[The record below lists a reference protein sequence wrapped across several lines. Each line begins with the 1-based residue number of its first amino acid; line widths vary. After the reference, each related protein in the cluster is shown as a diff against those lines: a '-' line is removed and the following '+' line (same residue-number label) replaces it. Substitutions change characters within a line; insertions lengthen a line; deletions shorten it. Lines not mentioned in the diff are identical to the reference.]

1 MRPLDLLTIPLSW
14 CYALGVGVRHLL
26 YDEHILPSHTVSV
39 PTICVGNLAV
49 GGTGKTP
56 HVEYLLRLLSK
67 HYRVAVLSR
76 GYKRKTHGF
85 VLADVASTAATIGD
99 EAMQIHSKFPDIP
112 VAVCEDRVRG
122 VRRLQKQIEGL
133 QVVLLDDAYQHRAI
147 RCGYYI
153 LLTPCDQLYIDDHL
167 LPWGRL
173 RDLKVQSQK
182 ANMVIVTKCPDDM
195 QPIEQR
201 VISNRLGLATFQQ
214 LFFSHIRYG
223 RIAAQGRPLVVTGI
237 AQNTYL
243 MEHIRRLYPDAELLS
258 FPDHHIFTH
267 ADIRRIEERA
277 KGFDFVLT
285 TEKDYQRF
293 LLTPLPEHLGT
304 RLQTIPI
311 EIDWRDRQH
320 DFDHAILT
328 YVREAL
334 RKN

>member
-1 MRPLDLLTIPLSW
+1 
-14 CYALGVGVRHLL
+14 
-26 YDEHILPSHTVSV
+26 
-39 PTICVGNLAV
+39 
-49 GGTGKTP
+49 
-56 HVEYLLRLLSK
+56 
-67 HYRVAVLSR
+67 
-76 GYKRKTHGF
+76 
-85 VLADVASTAATIGD
+85 
-99 EAMQIHSKFPDIP
+99 
-112 VAVCEDRVRG
+112 
-122 VRRLQKQIEGL
+122 
-133 QVVLLDDAYQHRAI
+133 
-147 RCGYYI
+147 
-153 LLTPCDQLYIDDHL
+153 
-167 LPWGRL
+167 
-173 RDLKVQSQK
+173 
-182 ANMVIVTKCPDDM
+182 MVIVTKCPNDM